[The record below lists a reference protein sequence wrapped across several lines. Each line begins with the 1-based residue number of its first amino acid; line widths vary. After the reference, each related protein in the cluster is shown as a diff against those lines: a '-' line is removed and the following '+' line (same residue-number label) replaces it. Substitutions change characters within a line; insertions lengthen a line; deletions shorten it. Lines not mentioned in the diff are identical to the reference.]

1 MLCPCLPNPNSR
13 FSILLL
19 LIFISSFI
27 PVHTALAGT
36 IRYVAPTA
44 QGAANCSSWANACT
58 LQTALDSAVSGD
70 EIWAKMGVYYPGP
83 SGSTSSTFTMKNGV
97 AVYGGFNGTETSRDQ
112 RDWQTNKT
120 ILSGDID
127 KSQTLTATI
136 LPRPG
141 MTSRVPM
148 PITLSLSAGFDS
160 VECFCET

>member
-1 MLCPCLPNPNSR
+1 MKKT

-36 IRYVAPTA
+36 IIYASPSGHV
-44 QGAANCSSWANACT
+44 NYCSSWATACD

-70 EIWAKMGVYYPGP
+70 EIWVKMGVYYPGS

-127 KSQTLTATI
+127 KNDTNTDGNNI
-136 LPRPG
+136 
-141 MTSRVPM
+141 
-148 PITLSLSAGFDS
+148 
-160 VECFCET
+160 VETWNDTRGSNAYHVVTVSGI

>member
-1 MLCPCLPNPNSR
+1 MKKT

-44 QGAANCSSWANACT
+44 QGVANCSSSANACT

-70 EIWAKMGVYYPGP
+70 EIWAKMGVYYPGSSISP
-83 SGSTSSTFTMKNGV
+83 SSTFTMKNGV

-127 KSQTLTATI
+127 KNDTNTDGNYIA
-136 LPRPG
+136 
-141 MTSRVPM
+141 
-148 PITLSLSAGFDS
+148 
-160 VECFCET
+160 ETWNDIKDTNAYHVVTVSGI